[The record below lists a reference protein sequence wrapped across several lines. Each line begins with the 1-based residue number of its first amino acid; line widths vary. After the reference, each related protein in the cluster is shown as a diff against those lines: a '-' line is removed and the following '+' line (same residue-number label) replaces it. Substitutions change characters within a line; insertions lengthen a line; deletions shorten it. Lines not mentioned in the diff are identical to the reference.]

1 MPLLAPLLLHA
12 CADPCEAD
20 PKSFGDMGLLLML
33 IAVAGVR
40 DESGIVHSRARGAWN
55 KKEFRSRGCAFMC
68 EEQFQD

>member
-1 MPLLAPLLLHA
+1 MPLLLLLHA

-55 KKEFRSRGCAFMC
+55 KKD
-68 EEQFQD
+68 EQPLAGGA